1 MIKSPNIITF
11 GLYWKLINGGMIM
24 ANITAKDVAELRKQ
38 TGVGMM
44 DCKKAL
50 VEADGDFE
58 KATVI
63 LREKG
68 LATQAKKSGRV
79 AAEGIVMAATNDA
92 HTVGA
97 VVEVNIETDFA
108 ANNDDFK
115 KFVTDVAQTI
125 IEKNPADIDALN
137 AEQIQEEML
146 LLRKRFRSYS

>member
-1 MIKSPNIITF
+1 
-11 GLYWKLINGGMIM
+11 M
-24 ANITAKDVAELRKQ
+24 ANISAKDVAELRKQ

-79 AAEGIVMAATNDA
+79 AAEGIVMAMTNED

-97 VVEVNIETDFA
+97 VVEVNVETDFA
-108 ANNDDFK
+108 ANNDEFK
-115 KFVTDVAQTI
+115 KFVDNVAMTI
-125 IEKNPADIDALN
+125 IEKNPADLDALN
-137 AEQIQEEML
+137 AEQIYGGTTTCL
-146 LLRKRFRSYS
+146 LYTSDAADVSVRG

>member
-1 MIKSPNIITF
+1 
-11 GLYWKLINGGMIM
+11 M

-50 VEADGDFE
+50 MEADGDFE
-58 KATVI
+58 KATLI

-79 AAEGIVMAATNDA
+79 AAEGIVMSMTNAD

-108 ANNDDFK
+108 ANNDEFK
-115 KFVTDVAQTI
+115 KFVNDVAQTI
-125 IEKNPADIDALN
+125 IDTNPADLEALN
-137 AEQIQEEML
+137 AAQISGGTMTVAETLQEL
-146 LLRKRFRSYS
+146 FLKILSLIHI